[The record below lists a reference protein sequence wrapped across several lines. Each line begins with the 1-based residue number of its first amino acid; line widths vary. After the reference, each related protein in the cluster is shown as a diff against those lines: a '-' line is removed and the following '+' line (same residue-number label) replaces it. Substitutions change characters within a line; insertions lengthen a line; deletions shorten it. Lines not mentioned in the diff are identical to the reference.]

1 MAKAI
6 DWIKLKNEYIHSKIS
21 YRKLA
26 EKHKISESSV
36 KKRGKAENWGLLRK
50 EKYTK
55 ITAKVSQK
63 TEEKITED
71 KVKQIIDIID
81 LSDKLALKIDKAIG
95 QLEMVR
101 GKGKL
106 PKETGMVD
114 VYRLRQLVQSIKD
127 LNDVKNSNKNDNEDK
142 SLNVTLKWE

>member
-1 MAKAI
+1 VAKPI

-26 EKHKISESSV
+26 AKHKISESSV
-36 KKRGKAENWGLLRK
+36 KKRAKAENWVLRRK
-50 EKYTK
+50 EKYAE
-55 ITAKVSQK
+55 IDAKVSQE
-63 TEEKITED
+63 TEKKITED

-81 LSDKLALKIDKAIG
+81 LNDKLALKIDKAIG

-114 VYRLRQLVQSIKD
+114 VYRLRQLVQSLKN
-127 LNDVKNSNKNDNEDK
+127 LNDIKSSNKNDNEDN